1 MKKFLIVLFL
11 LIPVLCFALHPY
23 GAKDP
28 TLDGVNVWTGLNTFD
43 SVYVE
48 VTIIDY
54 IDVALVD
61 CDSLIMGVGHE
72 IMFITGN
79 GGTFAV
85 ANTTGDTNVYL
96 AVNGTT
102 VWAAYEDSLYVP
114 IRTSF
119 GSNIYLTQTTGSIY
133 LDTDRDTR
141 IVSGDDSLRFYTNAA
156 LSLEIRNL
164 NAAFGVPL
172 NIDRLVFPE
181 LTAAG
186 SYVMSNLPANAA
198 DGAEVKYFLQIDGN
212 NVFTIEGTAD
222 GAGGVD
228 EFSVR
233 ILPGAVP
240 TAPDEGQMCIT
251 STGDSLGVYLASGWK
266 WFVAGE

>member
-1 MKKFLIVLFL
+1 MKKTILFL
-11 LIPVLCFALHPY
+11 LLLLPVLAYSQWNSNP
-23 GAKDP
+23 
-28 TLDGVNVWTGLNTFD
+28 VNKENWWTAPQHFD
-43 SVYVE
+43 SMYVE
-48 VTIIDY
+48 VTIVDY
-54 IDVALVD
+54 IDVEVIEADTLILETTGTASYFLSTADGVMMANINGVNTWAFKAGSFVSNTAGGAYLKYSGVSHTAPSLVPHN
-61 CDSLIMGVGHE
+61 SYLT
-72 IMFITGN
+72 TGI
-79 GGTFAV
+79 GGTEDTLNLIV
-85 ANTTGDTNVYL
+85 AGINIM
-96 AVNGTT
+96 
-102 VWAAYEDSLYVP
+102 EF
-114 IRTSF
+114 RTA
-119 GSNIYLTQTTGSIY
+119 
-133 LDTDRDTR
+133 D
-141 IVSGDDSLRFYTNAA
+141 A
-156 LSLEIRNL
+156 NL
-164 NAAFGVPL
+164 NVPL